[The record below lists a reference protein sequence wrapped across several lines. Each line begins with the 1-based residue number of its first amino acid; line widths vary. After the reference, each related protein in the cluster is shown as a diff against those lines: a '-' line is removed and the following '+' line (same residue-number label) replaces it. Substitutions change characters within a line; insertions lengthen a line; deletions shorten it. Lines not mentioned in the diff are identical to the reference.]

1 MGNDRSGRMTDNRE
15 LHTMEMTA
23 SGGWKTIGNCK
34 TMGNDKQLEIWY
46 KINWEL

>member
-34 TMGNDKQLEIWY
+34 QWEM
-46 KINWEL
+46 INNWRYDTR